1 MLTDVFAAR
10 TAALPRYREAG
21 FPDPHGFGF
30 PTVRARG
37 LEPVALAILD
47 VLLSRASFE
56 DALDSAVMTPAEE
69 PDLYRAPVVTTLSAR
84 TVSILP
90 AVPTDRL
97 IRLAEDWTRHPELS
111 GLGAESARDW
121 LRQVQELCRS
131 AVSSDSLLFVWNC
144 L

>member
-10 TAALPRYREAG
+10 TEALPRYREAG

-30 PTVRARG
+30 PTVRGRG

-47 VLLSRASFE
+47 VLLSRASLE

-69 PDLYRAPVVTTLSAR
+69 PDLYRAPVVTILSAR

-97 IRLAEDWTRHPELS
+97 IRLAKDWTEHPELS
-111 GLGAESARDW
+111 GLAAESARDW

-131 AVSSDSLLFVWNC
+131 AVSSGSLLFVWNC